1 MQCPLQTK
9 HRAPKKVS
17 NMARLDVQGRN
28 LYVQSTFSKNIFRS
42 QQEKVYVQFFS
53 NFGSTYANTFSSNW
67 EPLEDVWR
75 LRLLKPILLFSF
87 SRHFRCLSKMF
98 AEFHGKRWVR
108 SCTAY
113 IYMSR
118 FYFTP
123 QNWGH
128 TVDISAIW
136 RLDQLDQLMLSCFRN
151 ASEIPVINQK
161 FPQTSGPLRWISFT
175 ITSSPGKNP
184 LRIFL
189 SYWRPLME
197 SMKHEKG
204 EVGTGNFYW

>member
-1 MQCPLQTK
+1 MFNQLSQRISSDLSRKRYTYNFSQTSGQHMQTPSLQIGNHWK
-9 HRAPKKVS
+9 MCGAFVCS
-17 NMARLDVQGRN
+17 N
-28 LYVQSTFSKNIFRS
+28 
-42 QQEKVYVQFFS
+42 QFFFS
-53 NFGSTYANTFSSNW
+53 ASVVTFVASAKCLLNFMENVGFVPA
-67 EPLEDVWR
+67 LH
-75 LRLLKPILLFSF
+75 I
-87 SRHFRCLSKMF
+87 
-98 AEFHGKRWVR
+98 
-108 SCTAY
+108 Y